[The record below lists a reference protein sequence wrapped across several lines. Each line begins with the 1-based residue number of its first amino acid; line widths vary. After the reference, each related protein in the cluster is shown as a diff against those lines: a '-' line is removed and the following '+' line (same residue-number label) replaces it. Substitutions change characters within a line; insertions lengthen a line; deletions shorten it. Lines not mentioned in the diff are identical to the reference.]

1 MPPESTA
8 VAKDNFELAKF
19 VVFHEQACTCE
30 QQAAAELVNSAMHTV
45 SPEAAGA
52 ALGTGGGRH
61 EGEGEASAKGVAV
74 NTEVKVKGECGGPER
89 TDLARDEVFE
99 RELGLHWE
107 RSRIFTPVGWAG
119 VDLESVRDIMRRLT
133 VVGEFDET
141 RDDCGYR
148 TANVAVVERYLHL
161 FASAQSFEQQAL
173 WMLLILEGTQLAR
186 VTFHRF
192 DEFKGGMSVLYERG
206 RLERWTVDVGRIELC
221 NDETLLE
228 YLVAFVSTLV
238 GEGSGRHVQPS
249 LTAERL
255 ANSLSNF
262 AGVRRQKYGCLDARS
277 VARRGSLP
285 A

>member
-8 VAKDNFELAKF
+8 VAKDKFELAKF
-19 VVFHEQACTCE
+19 VVFHHLAREE
-30 QQAAAELVNSAMHTV
+30 AATKAKVKRAE
-45 SPEAAGA
+45 EAKSIAGA
-52 ALGTGGGRH
+52 AVKAAD
-61 EGEGEASAKGVAV
+61 EAAKESAVQGEASAKGVAV
-74 NTEVKVKGECGGPER
+74 KTEVKVKGEGGGPER

-161 FASAQSFEQQAL
+161 FASAQSFEQPAL
-173 WMLLILEGTQLAR
+173 WMLLTLEDTQLAR

-238 GEGSGRHVQPS
+238 GEGSGRHGQPS

-262 AGVRRQKYGCLDARS
+262 AGVRRQKYGCLDARF